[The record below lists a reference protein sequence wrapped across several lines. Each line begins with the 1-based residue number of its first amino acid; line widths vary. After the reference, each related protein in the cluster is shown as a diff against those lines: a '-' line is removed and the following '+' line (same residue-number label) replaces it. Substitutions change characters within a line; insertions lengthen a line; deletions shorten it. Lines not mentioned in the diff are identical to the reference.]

1 MAHPNIIL
9 GIDPGTVVM
18 GYGLIAVEGK
28 TSLSLVEMGV
38 LQLHRTADH
47 AERLH
52 LIFNT
57 VQRLIQEHKPSAVAI
72 EAPFFGKNVQSMLKL
87 GRAQGVAMAAAMVA
101 GLMAT
106 EYAPR
111 TVKQTVTGRGAAT
124 KEQVWAMVQQ
134 ALSLNEEAPKHY
146 DATDAVAVAL
156 CHHFQSSPLRAAL
169 KTASAAVKR
178 PRRTASSWEAF
189 AVAHPDRVAR

>member
-18 GYGLIAVEGK
+18 GYGLISAGK
-28 TSLSLVEMGV
+28 TNATLIEMGV

-47 AERLH
+47 AERLR

-57 VQRLIQEHKPSAVAI
+57 IQRLIQEHKPTSVAI

-101 GLMAT
+101 GLTPA

-111 TVKQTVTGRGAAT
+111 TVKQSVTGRGAAT

-134 ALSLNEEAPKHY
+134 SLGLRDEDAPQHY

-169 KTASAAVKR
+169 KSIAPLKGKR
-178 PRRTASSWEAF
+178 RAASSWEAF
-189 AVAHPDRVAR
+189 ATANPSRVK